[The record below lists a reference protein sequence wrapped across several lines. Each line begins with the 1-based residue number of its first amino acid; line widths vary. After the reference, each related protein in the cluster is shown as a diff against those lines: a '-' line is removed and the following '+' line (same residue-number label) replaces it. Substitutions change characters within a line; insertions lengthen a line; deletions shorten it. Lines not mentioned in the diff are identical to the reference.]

1 MEAGFLATGRDLRR
15 PVNEDIFSLNS
26 RTALITGAAKG
37 LGKVLALGLA
47 RQGAD
52 VAAIDMDPAVENLA
66 AEIESWGRKTIAA
79 TCDITREDDVRDLV
93 DRCVREFGHI
103 DILVNNAGINLK
115 APAIEQTRAN
125 IQPVIDVNLIGTFLC
140 CQAVARVML
149 PRRRGSIINI
159 ASIAGLAALGRGNNF
174 YGATKAAIIA
184 LTRDLALEW
193 AAQGVRVNAIA
204 PGWFAT
210 ERVTRYLET
219 QTGLRSRME
228 NAVPLGHLGNPE
240 ELVGPV
246 VFLAAEASS
255 MVTGQVLVVD
265 GGLLSGVPLQAA

>member
-1 MEAGFLATGRDLRR
+1 
-15 PVNEDIFSLNS
+15 
-26 RTALITGAAKG
+26 
-37 LGKVLALGLA
+37 LALGLA

-52 VAAIDMDPAVENLA
+52 IAAVDKDPSVGNLST
-66 AEIESWGRKTIAA
+66 EIESLGRKTITA

-125 IQPVIDVNLIGTFLC
+125 FQPVIDVNLIGTFLC

-149 PRRRGSIINI
+149 PRRRGSIINV
-159 ASIAGLAALGRGNNF
+159 ASIAGLAGLGRGNNF
-174 YGATKAAIIA
+174 YAATKGAIIA

-193 AAQGVRVNAIA
+193 AAQGVRVNALA

-210 ERVTRYLET
+210 ERVSSYLET
-219 QTGLRSRME
+219 QAGLRSRME
-228 NAVPLGHLGNPE
+228 NAVPLGHLGDPE

-246 VFLAAEASS
+246 VFLAADASS
-255 MVTGQVLVVD
+255 MVTGQALVVD
-265 GGLLSGVPLQAA
+265 GGLLSAVPLQSAAS

>member
-1 MEAGFLATGRDLRR
+1 M
-15 PVNEDIFSLNS
+15 NEDIFSLKN

-37 LGKVLALGLA
+37 LGRVLALGLA

-52 VAAIDMDPAVENLA
+52 VAAIDTDPSVENLI
-66 AEIESWGRKTIAA
+66 AEIEALGRKTIAA
-79 TCDITREDDVRDLV
+79 TCDITREDEVGGV
-93 DRCVREFGHI
+93 VERCVREFGHI
-103 DILVNNAGINLK
+103 DILINNAGINLK
-115 APAIEQTRAN
+115 APALEQTRAN

-159 ASIAGLAALGRGNNF
+159 SSIAGLAALGRGNNF
-174 YGATKAAIIA
+174 YGATKAAILS

-210 ERVTRYLET
+210 DRLSSYLET
-219 QTGLRSRME
+219 QGGLRTRMQ
-228 NAVPLGHLGNPE
+228 NAVPLGHLGKPE
-240 ELVGPV
+240 ELIGPV
-246 VFLAAEASS
+246 IFLASEASS
-255 MVTGQVLVVD
+255 MVTGQALVVD
-265 GGLLSGVPLQAA
+265 GGLLSSVSLQNA

>member
-1 MEAGFLATGRDLRR
+1 MGVP
-15 PVNEDIFSLNS
+15 PVNEDIFSLS
-26 RTALITGAAKG
+26 GRTALITGAAKG
-37 LGKVLALGLA
+37 LGRVLALGLA

-52 VAAIDMDPAVENLA
+52 IAAADTDPDVQNLA
-66 AEIESWGRKTIAA
+66 AEIESLGRKAITA

-93 DRCVREFGHI
+93 GRCVREFGHI

-125 IQPVIDVNLIGTFLC
+125 FQPVIDVNLIGTFLC
-140 CQAVARVML
+140 CQAVARVMFQ
-149 PRRRGSIINI
+149 RRRGSIVNI
-159 ASIAGLAALGRGNNF
+159 ASIAGLAGLGRGNNF
-174 YGATKAAIIA
+174 YAATKGAIIA

-193 AAQGVRVNAIA
+193 AAHGVRVNAIA

-210 ERVTRYLET
+210 ERVIRYLDT
-219 QTGLRSRME
+219 QAGLRSQME

-265 GGLLSGVPLQAA
+265 GGLLSAVPLQSA

>member
-1 MEAGFLATGRDLRR
+1 
-15 PVNEDIFSLNS
+15 VNEDLFSLS
-26 RTALITGAAKG
+26 GRTALITGAAKG
-37 LGKVLALGLA
+37 LGRVLALGLA

-52 VAAIDMDPAVENLA
+52 IAAVDKDPGVGNLST
-66 AEIESWGRKTIAA
+66 EIESLGRKTITA

-125 IQPVIDVNLIGTFLC
+125 FQPVIDVNLIGTFLC

-149 PRRRGSIINI
+149 PRRRGSIINV
-159 ASIAGLAALGRGNNF
+159 ASIAGLAGLGRGNNF
-174 YGATKAAIIA
+174 YAATKGAIIA

-193 AAQGVRVNAIA
+193 AAQGVRVNALA

-210 ERVTRYLET
+210 ERVTSYLET
-219 QTGLRSRME
+219 QAGLRSRME
-228 NAVPLGHLGNPE
+228 NAVPLGHLGDPE

-246 VFLAAEASS
+246 VFLAADASS
-255 MVTGQVLVVD
+255 MVTGQALVVD
-265 GGLLSGVPLQAA
+265 GGLLSAVPLQSAAS